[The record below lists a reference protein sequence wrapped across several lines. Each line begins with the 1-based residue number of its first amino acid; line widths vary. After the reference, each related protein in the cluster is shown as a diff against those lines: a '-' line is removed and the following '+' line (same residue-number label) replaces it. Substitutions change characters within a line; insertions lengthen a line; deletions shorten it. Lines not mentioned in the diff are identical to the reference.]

1 MEKIR
6 IADDERRGHSPDRQ
20 RKDGR
25 PEPGETAPKLPERS
39 AESKGQQSRRR
50 THRSEQKQSPD
61 NPIPHEGI
69 ACEDNVQYGRRRN
82 GTRKKAYAHRPY
94 HAPGH

>member
-1 MEKIR
+1 M
-6 IADDERRGHSPDRQ
+6 ATPPDRQ

-69 ACEDNVQYGRRRN
+69 ACEDNVNTAGAATEPGRKRTPIAR
-82 GTRKKAYAHRPY
+82 TT
-94 HAPGH
+94 APGH